1 MKTKKFGI
9 TIVLAALALSLF
21 GCATAISKNLRG
33 LSDPDLTYEMVKQN
47 PDQYQ
52 KQVVIWGGEIVKTT
66 NVEEGTRIEI
76 LKKPLDFELKPKYG
90 DNSEGRFIA
99 LYDGYL
105 DSAIYERGRAITVG
119 GEIAGTITSPIDRIQ
134 YTYPVVAAEEIHL
147 WSETRRGP
155 YPYSYPIHHRWRYGP
170 YWHYYPYWYY

>member
-1 MKTKKFGI
+1 MKAKEFGMP
-9 TIVLAALALSLF
+9 IVLIALALSLF

-33 LSDPDLTYEMVKQN
+33 LADPDLTYEMVKQN
-47 PDQYQ
+47 PDQYK

-76 LKKPLDFELKPKYG
+76 LQKPLDFELNPKYG
-90 DNSEGRFIA
+90 DNSDGRFIA

-105 DSAIYERGRAITVG
+105 DSAIYEKGREITVG
-119 GEIAGTITSPIDRIQ
+119 GEIAGTITSPLDQIQ

-147 WSETRRGP
+147 WSERRGDPYLYP
-155 YPYSYPIHHRWRYGP
+155 YPSPVYHRWWYGP
-170 YWHYYPYWYY
+170 YWYY